1 MDPILASQS
10 KTKGKIRQTI
20 YMSIPSLPE
29 KFRKS
34 LRQQNNNHR
43 KLHRLSV
50 HLKKKKMGENRIDHE
65 ELVDSQYTTWESVH
79 S

>member
-1 MDPILASQS
+1 LESNRHKLMDPILASQS

-20 YMSIPSLPE
+20 YMSIQSLPE

-43 KLHRLSV
+43 KLH
-50 HLKKKKMGENRIDHE
+50 HCTFEKK
-65 ELVDSQYTTWESVH
+65 SWEKIGQIMKN
-79 S
+79 

>member
-20 YMSIPSLPE
+20 YMSIQSLPE
-29 KFRKS
+29 KLRKS

-43 KLHRLSV
+43 KLH
-50 HLKKKKMGENRIDHE
+50 HCTFEKKR
-65 ELVDSQYTTWESVH
+65 WEKIGQIMKN
-79 S
+79 

>member
-20 YMSIPSLPE
+20 YMSIQSLPE

-43 KLHRLSV
+43 KLHSCTFE
-50 HLKKKKMGENRIDHE
+50 KKKMGENRTDHE
-65 ELVDSQYTTWESVH
+65 ELVDSQYTTWASVH